1 MAKKSN
7 SEKINEN
14 IELYEETITEFDE
27 YTVHLNKLIEEK
39 DTEIE
44 ELEHKIKYLIQEQEK
59 ELKDILKIYLDKFVN
74 KKSQN
79 EVTLDKEKLE
89 ELNKR
94 IEILE
99 KANQMQKSLIGRYRS
114 SVVYPFFKMSS
125 MVGNTSIGK
134 VIQKIIK

>member
-59 ELKDILKIYLDKFVN
+59 ELKDILKIYLD
-74 KKSQN
+74 
-79 EVTLDKEKLE
+79 
-89 ELNKR
+89 
-94 IEILE
+94 
-99 KANQMQKSLIGRYRS
+99 
-114 SVVYPFFKMSS
+114 
-125 MVGNTSIGK
+125 
-134 VIQKIIK
+134 IQCQVMFH